1 MTDPAEPM
9 PIRAIESYHAH
20 VYFDGPEARERAA
33 ALREQIA
40 ARFAV
45 QMGRWHDRP
54 VGPHPMAMYQVAFE
68 TALFPTLVPWLMLNR
83 QGLAI
88 VVHPNTDRPRDDHLK
103 HALWLGAVLD
113 LDGSILDESLTALGR
128 APDEILPNTTP
139 TVTEV

>member
-1 MTDPAEPM
+1 MQQPM

-45 QMGRWHDRP
+45 QMGRWHEQP

-68 TALFPTLVPWLMLNR
+68 RALFPTLVPWLMLNR

-103 HALWLGAVLD
+103 HALWLGAVLK
-113 LDGSILDESLTALGR
+113 LDGSMLEDSLAALGR
-128 APDEILPNTTP
+128 GPDEILPNTVP
-139 TVTEV
+139 TMADI